1 MECAPSAAGDVQA
14 ARHLLSAAEERLL
27 RITPSVLYNK
37 LQVVHTMSD
46 RIAIFT
52 IALFLALGLS
62 ACDLLDVENPNSL
75 QEERLSTP
83 TSADAMVGGIQATV
97 TRGVSYIYAPYS
109 TGTDE
114 LIWVGSR
121 DAWLDLSRGF
131 IGSSLNEF
139 SDLAFTFVAEAE
151 WTAREFIG
159 RLEGFQEA
167 GTLPDE
173 QLLAE
178 AYLYGAIIK
187 TTVGDVFSNW
197 AFSDKEEPGEPIGEA
212 NMVQLYDQALE
223 YVNNGLALDT
233 DLEAELS
240 AMRARIL
247 FSRSAWAKV
256 HPAGDVNTA
265 DPLVNNPDAAA
276 AAQEALDL
284 MDSDDFIYELPVAP
298 DGGFNS
304 YVAFQV
310 NERNEL
316 LPDTTVYIAPS
327 DDENSADAVILEDPI
342 DEVTHPYLETVIDTK
357 YRGDLD
363 DFVSLTVVSAREM
376 HLIIA
381 ENALAN
387 GDTGP
392 GSTFRTH
399 INTLRALDG
408 LSDYT
413 GQIPAQEILEASR
426 QANLYLQGR
435 RLTDMYRFGVSSPQW
450 QPSSDAVR
458 TPGTF
463 IPLTNTEIRANPNL

>member
-1 MECAPSAAGDVQA
+1 MERAAAAAGDVQA
-14 ARHLLSAAEERLL
+14 ARHLLSASDERSP
-27 RITPSVLYNK
+27 RITPNALYNK
-37 LQVVHTMSD
+37 HQVVHTMYD
-46 RIAIFT
+46 RIAIVT
-52 IALFLALGLS
+52 ITLFLALSLG

-75 QEERLSTP
+75 QEERLEDA

-97 TRGVSYIYAPYS
+97 TRGIGYIYAPYS

-167 GTLPDE
+167 GTLPEE

-178 AYLYGAIIK
+178 AYLFGAIIK

-197 AFSDKEEPGEPIGEA
+197 AFSDKQEPGEPIGEE
-212 NMVQLYDQALE
+212 NMVQLYDQALD
-223 YVNNGLALDT
+223 YVDKGLALDS
-233 DLEAELS
+233 DLTAELT
-240 AMRARIL
+240 AMKARIL
-247 FSRSAWAKV
+247 FSRSVWDKV
-256 HPAGDVNTA
+256 HPAGDVDTA
-265 DPLVNNPDAAA
+265 NPLVSNQEAAT
-276 AAQEALDL
+276 AAQDALDL
-284 MDSDDFIYELPVAP
+284 MDSDDFIYELPVAS
-298 DGGFNS
+298 DGGFDSN
-304 YVAFQV
+304 VAFQV

-316 LPDTTVYIAPS
+316 LPDTTVYIAPN
-327 DDENSADAVILEDPI
+327 DDENSADAVVFEDPV
-342 DEVTHPYLETVIDTK
+342 DEVTHPYLEDVINSK

-363 DFVSLTVVSAREM
+363 EFIDLTVVSAREM

-381 ENALAN
+381 EHALAN
-387 GDTGP
+387 ADTGP
-392 GSTFRTH
+392 GSTFRTQ
-399 INTLRALDG
+399 INALRALDG

-413 GQIPAQEILEASR
+413 GQIPPQELLEASR

-435 RLTDMYRFGVSSPQW
+435 RLADMYRFDVSSPQW
-450 QPSSDAVR
+450 QSSSDAVR